1 MQRPELP
8 ADLLHVLI
16 HLLDLLCLGHQALIR
31 HVLGFGEFA
40 ALVPG
45 AIKELVNSP
54 HEFMKLRHDLTALLG
69 GYQCRCEARAR
80 SLLSPH
86 FRRCAAAGPGG
97 GLWRRRPLV
106 GYIGAPM
113 VSSSGLP
120 VGPRPS
126 TSRHA
131 GVFFFVSIP
140 PPCIPR
146 EK

>member
-69 GYQCRCEARAR
+69 GYQCRCGGWCSTLPVQLPPALRRESRDGVLVPVAPSCR
-80 SLLSPH
+80 LLRPQMMS
-86 FRRCAAAGPGG
+86 AA
-97 GLWRRRPLV
+97 
-106 GYIGAPM
+106 
-113 VSSSGLP
+113 GLP
-120 VGPRPS
+120 VAPTVNLTIGDCL
-126 TSRHA
+126 
-131 GVFFFVSIP
+131 VVSQS
-140 PPCIPR
+140 
-146 EK
+146 